1 MTDSTETFTAEYP
14 CDWRCRVELDLSGIS
29 DRFNHRQMREATIDA
44 HLAVHAGGPVRD
56 EFTVTNVR
64 AKAGAR

>member
-1 MTDSTETFTAEYP
+1 MTASGETYSFEFP
-14 CDWRCRVELDLSGIS
+14 CDQLCRVELDLAGIS

-56 EFTVTNVR
+56 EFTVVNTQ